1 MNTLF
6 VVWFKEM
13 LDTLR
18 DRRTL
23 AAMIIAPVL
32 VMPLFIILPQ
42 KLLTKQFEEQE
53 AAVIQVA
60 VAGSEYAPAM
70 MDFLRASGEVEI
82 IETGDPGEL
91 VLDKDASVGL
101 VILPDFEA
109 ALAEEGSTQ
118 IRLLSDRSKMT
129 SGSQVSRVELVL
141 QSYAQAIVAERLAA
155 RGVDVDLLMP
165 IEIRSENVA
174 TPQQMGGSFIGMMLP
189 MLIVLWALIG
199 GMYTAIDVTAGE
211 KERLTL
217 EPLLMTPVG
226 RAQVVVGKLL
236 AVMSTSLVALILAV
250 SSMLIAFQV
259 SMPAM
264 TGEANMTF
272 NVSLQTAALIL
283 LASLPVVLMFGSLE
297 IAVCLL
303 ARSFKEAQNYIVP
316 MQFVVMF
323 PAIAVMMMPDLAP
336 SPAAFAIPIFNTIV
350 VLRDLLLGTWELS
363 TFGIMLASSLVYAA
377 VGIGVAIWQFGRE
390 KVLFRT

>member
-1 MNTLF
+1 
-6 VVWFKEM
+6 
-13 LDTLR
+13 
-18 DRRTL
+18 
-23 AAMIIAPVL
+23 
-32 VMPLFIILPQ
+32 
-42 KLLTKQFEEQE
+42 
-53 AAVIQVA
+53 
-60 VAGSEYAPAM
+60 
-70 MDFLRASGEVEI
+70 
-82 IETGDPGEL
+82 
-91 VLDKDASVGL
+91 
-101 VILPDFEA
+101 
-109 ALAEEGSTQ
+109 
-118 IRLLSDRSKMT
+118 MT

-141 QSYAQAIVAERLAA
+141 QSYAQAIVTERLAA
-155 RGVDVDLLMP
+155 RGVDVDLLTP
-165 IEIRSENVA
+165 IEIRGENVA

-189 MLIVLWALIG
+189 MFIVLWALIG

-211 KERLTL
+211 KERLTM

-226 RAQVVVGKLL
+226 RAQVVLGKLL

-259 SMPAM
+259 SMPTMGA
-264 TGEANMTF
+264 GEADMTF

-316 MQFVVMF
+316 MQFVVML
-323 PAIAVMMMPDLAP
+323 PAIAVMMLPDLAP
-336 SPAAFAIPIFNTIV
+336 SPVAFTIPIFNTIV
-350 VLRDLLLGTWELS
+350 VLRDLLVGTWELS

-377 VGIGVAIWQFGRE
+377 VGIGFAIWQFGRE